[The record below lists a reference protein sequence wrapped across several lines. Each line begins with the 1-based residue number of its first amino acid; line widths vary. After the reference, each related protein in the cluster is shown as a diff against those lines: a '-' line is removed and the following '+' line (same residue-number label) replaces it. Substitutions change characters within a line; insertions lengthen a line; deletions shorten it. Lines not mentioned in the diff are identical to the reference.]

1 MEGREGQHHRH
12 PSNTRMW
19 WMIVR
24 QRLGG
29 IPGPGSW
36 FRFQPL
42 QVRAMDKDSNTATLH
57 CNSSI
62 VIKKKQSKVD
72 TGMSCQCSYYEETKQ
87 GVIECE
93 RSIITM
99 ILLWLNNLV
108 HSLGNCTMTLLTDT
122 DLSVI

>member
-1 MEGREGQHHRH
+1 MSNSNESVTVSKLKIFFLRSLRVPDMEGREGQHHRH

-42 QVRAMDKDSNTATLH
+42 QVSAMDKDSNTATLH

-62 VIKKKQSKVD
+62 VIKKKQSKVECHVSVVI
-72 TGMSCQCSYYEETKQ
+72 MKKQ
-87 GVIECE
+87 NKV
-93 RSIITM
+93 
-99 ILLWLNNLV
+99 L
-108 HSLGNCTMTLLTDT
+108 
-122 DLSVI
+122 